1 MNDTGDDKLFVF
13 NTGFESAFQAYLT
26 LHFLKEWKYT
36 SLTSALNKVSGDAIQ
51 DVNLLMDSVK

>member
-26 LHFLKEWKYT
+26 LHFLLEWKHT

-51 DVNLLMDSVK
+51 DVNLLLDSVK